1 MNVSHPSV
9 HPIEIRPD
17 TGGGGGGVGGGGDE
31 NAGPRVRMKD
41 IQGMPGTL
49 LGLSLRLCQFAFAVV
64 SVCIMASTSDFISVT
79 AFCYLVAAAGLQSLW
94 SLSLAIVD
102 IYSILVKRCLRNYRI
117 VSLFAIGD
125 GVRNSVLVVI
135 MNTQNFLVVQLT
147 STLIFAAASA
157 SAGITVLISND
168 LGLCA
173 QNHCARFELATAMA
187 YLSWFL
193 VTPSFML
200 NFWSLASR

>member
-17 TGGGGGGVGGGGDE
+17 TGGGVVVVGGGDDE
-31 NAGPRVRMKD
+31 NAGPRVRMRD

-125 GVRNSVLVVI
+125 G
-135 MNTQNFLVVQLT
+135 LT

-187 YLSWFL
+187 YLSWFV